1 MPGVPIDDPGK
12 SLTDPYLGP
21 SEHRAS
27 GQRAPEKS
35 APAEARNL
43 APVDAQRS
51 TKVRRIE
58 DLPTA
63 GPVAVRPLRPEELPA
78 AGPGG
83 RSRQAKSGAASEPRA
98 PAGPAASA
106 GGVRG
111 LRIEDLPSV
120 SAAVR
125 PLRPEEMNPELVRRA
140 DDLLWNHKAPVGTD
154 IPFELNGISYVARFA
169 IHYHEFGGTKKPWG
183 YHKGVT
189 LYSTAE

>member
-1 MPGVPIDDPGK
+1 MGMPVVPI
-12 SLTDPYLGP
+12 DPYLGP
-21 SEHRAS
+21 SEHRAT

-35 APAEARNL
+35 APVASAEARNL
-43 APVDAQRS
+43 APPS

-83 RSRQAKSGAASEPRA
+83 KSRRAKGAAASAASEPMA
-98 PAGPAASA
+98 PASSAASA

-125 PLRPEEMNPELVRRA
+125 PLRPEELNPDLVRRA
-140 DDLLWNHKAPVGTD
+140 DDLLWNSHAPVGTD
-154 IPFELNGISYVARFA
+154 IPFELNGRSYVARFA

-189 LYSTAE
+189 LYSTAD